1 MHGFKRS
8 VVLVALLLAAALGAA
23 PASAGQQPAPAPLR
37 GALAPLTSPGASL
50 ARLWAWV
57 ENHLPGRGLDV
68 APAATRRPAGVPG
81 SAVHPDDGSAPD
93 PNGG

>member
-1 MHGFKRS
+1 MHGFMRS
-8 VVLVALLLAAALGAA
+8 VVLTALLFAAALGAA
-23 PASAGQQPAPAPLR
+23 PASAAQQPPAPLR

-57 ENHLPGRGLDV
+57 ENHLPGRGPDV

-81 SAVHPDDGSAPD
+81 STVLPDDGSGLD
-93 PNGG
+93 PNG